1 MQLEERLER
10 SERGKDVG
18 ECMSLGEGGKGKNMG
33 ERDRKFYRVFIVG
46 GIFARSEGNKVSGA
60 KSELKEA
67 FWKQQSGK

>member
-1 MQLEERLER
+1 
-10 SERGKDVG
+10 
-18 ECMSLGEGGKGKNMG
+18 MG